1 MSQARFKIVFSGELM
16 PAAQLDEVK
25 ANLARLFK
33 SDSAKID
40 SLFSGTPV
48 ALKRDLGEDE
58 AEKYLAALQRAGA
71 KVYKETDLG
80 ASLSLVETEDHNP
93 PAEATAT
100 TDGSR
105 MSCPKCGHEQDKAAE
120 CAACGIIIDKYLAR
134 QAELAAS
141 APTITVTSAV
151 TDAAAPATPYA
162 PPTANVA
169 EALPDYADLKFFG
182 IEGRIGRLRYLAW
195 YLAAG
200 LIALVVGGIFF
211 GLFIAL
217 GVGSEISLLTIAVG
231 LTGALALIPMIVF
244 YIQIGVKRLHDMGW
258 SGWLL
263 LLSLLPYVGAA
274 FSVIP
279 GVGDVLYSLFS
290 IAGGVFSIIMLV
302 VPGSH
307 GANRFGPPPPPNS
320 RGVKILASLWLLVPV
335 FGILA
340 AIAIPAYQ
348 DYTERAQ
355 SALQS
360 SYDAADSAEAAEAY
374 APLSED
380 E

>member
-33 SDSAKID
+33 SDNAKIN
-40 SLFSGTPV
+40 SLFSGAPV

-71 KVYKETDLG
+71 KVYKEADLA

-105 MSCPKCGHEQDKAAE
+105 MNCPKCGHEQDKAAE
-120 CAACGIIIDKYLAR
+120 CTACGIIIDKYLAR

-141 APTITVTSAV
+141 APAITITSASNN
-151 TDAAAPATPYA
+151 DSAPASPYA
-162 PPTANVA
+162 PPSANVA
-169 EALPDYADLKFFG
+169 EELPEYADLRPFG
-182 IEGRIGRLRYLAW
+182 VEGRIGRLRYLAW
-195 YLAAG
+195 SISLMAAAMAVFG
-200 LIALVVGGIFF
+200 VVAIGFQLSEVFGAIIGVLALV
-211 GLFIAL
+211 AM
-217 GVGSEISLLTIAVG
+217 AV
-231 LTGALALIPMIVF
+231 VSV
-244 YIQIGVKRLHDMGW
+244 QIGVQRLHDIGW

-263 LLSLLPYVGAA
+263 LVNLVPVVG
-274 FSVIP
+274 S
-279 GVGDVLYSLFS
+279 
-290 IAGGVFSIIMLV
+290 VFSIIMLV
-302 VPGSH
+302 VPGSTA
-307 GANRFGPPPPPNS
+307 ANRFGPPPPPNS
-320 RGVKILASLWLLVPV
+320 TAVKVLSALWLLVPVV

-355 SALQS
+355 AALQS
-360 SYDAADSAEAAEAY
+360 SYDDADSAEAAEAY

>member
-33 SDSAKID
+33 SDSAKIE
-40 SLFSGTPV
+40 SLFSGNPV
-48 ALKRDLGEDE
+48 ALKRDLAEDE

-71 KVYKETDLG
+71 KVYKEADLA

-93 PAEATAT
+93 PVEATVT
-100 TDGSR
+100 TDGGR
-105 MSCPKCGHEQDKAAE
+105 MNCPKCGHEQDKAAE
-120 CAACGIIIDKYLAR
+120 CTACGIIIDKYLAR

-141 APTITVTSAV
+141 APAITITSTISN
-151 TDAAAPATPYA
+151 DPAPASPYA

-169 EALPDYADLKFFG
+169 EELPEYAELRPFG
-182 IEGRIGRLRYLAW
+182 VEGRIGRLRYLAW
-195 YLAAG
+195 SLSLMGAAMAVFG
-200 LIALVVGGIFF
+200 VVAIGFQLSQVLGAI
-211 GLFIAL
+211 L
-217 GVGSEISLLTIAVG
+217 GVVTLVAMAV
-231 LTGALALIPMIVF
+231 VSV
-244 YIQIGVKRLHDMGW
+244 QIGVQRLHDIGW

-263 LLSLLPYVGAA
+263 LVNLVPVVG
-274 FSVIP
+274 S
-279 GVGDVLYSLFS
+279 
-290 IAGGVFSIIMLV
+290 VFSIIMLV
-302 VPGSH
+302 VPGSAA
-307 GANRFGPPPPPNS
+307 ANRFGPPPPPNS
-320 RGVKILASLWLLVPV
+320 TAVKVLSALWLLVPVV

-355 SALQS
+355 SALES
-360 SYDAADSAEAAEAY
+360 SYDEADSAEAADAY

>member
-16 PAAQLDEVK
+16 PDAQLDEVK

-33 SDSAKID
+33 SDNAKIN

-71 KVYKETDLG
+71 KVYKEADLA

-93 PAEATAT
+93 PAAANETTATA
-100 TDGSR
+100 DNGR

-120 CAACGIIIDKYLAR
+120 CTACGIIIDKYLTR

-141 APTITVTSAV
+141 APAITITSASNN
-151 TDAAAPATPYA
+151 DSAPASPYA
-162 PPTANVA
+162 PPSANVA
-169 EALPDYADLKFFG
+169 EELPEYADLRPFG
-182 IEGRIGRLRYLAW
+182 VEGRIGRLRYLAW
-195 YLAAG
+195 SISLMAAAMAVFG
-200 LIALVVGGIFF
+200 VVAIGFQLSEVFGAIIGVLALV
-211 GLFIAL
+211 AM
-217 GVGSEISLLTIAVG
+217 AV
-231 LTGALALIPMIVF
+231 VSV
-244 YIQIGVKRLHDMGW
+244 QIGVQRLHDIGW

-263 LLSLLPYVGAA
+263 LVNLVPVVG
-274 FSVIP
+274 S
-279 GVGDVLYSLFS
+279 
-290 IAGGVFSIIMLV
+290 VFSIIMLV
-302 VPGSH
+302 VPGSAA
-307 GANRFGPPPPPNS
+307 ANRFGPPPPPNS
-320 RGVKILASLWLLVPV
+320 TAVKVLSALWLLVPVV

-355 SALQS
+355 AALQS
-360 SYDAADSAEAAEAY
+360 SYDDADSAEAAEAY